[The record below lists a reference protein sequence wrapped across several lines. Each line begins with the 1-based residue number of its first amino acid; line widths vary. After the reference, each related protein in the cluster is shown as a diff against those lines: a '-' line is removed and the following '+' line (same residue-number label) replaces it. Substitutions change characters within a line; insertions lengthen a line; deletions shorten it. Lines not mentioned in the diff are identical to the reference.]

1 MGTLDKVRSTLR
13 KPVKYTQAVLHWK
26 RFNFGEAPPIF
37 ANSKPKSGSHL
48 LLQIM
53 QGVCQV
59 APYTYVESDPIRT
72 VKATGGRN
80 TADSILTTIKAIPTG
95 AIGWGYVDPTPENV
109 AYLCQPGRINYFTY
123 RDPRDLLVS
132 HVYYAT
138 SMHEG
143 HGMNKLYNSLTDF
156 NERLKIAIT
165 GIDRDG
171 MYMVNISQR
180 YDGVFE
186 WLKQPHTLCLRFEDM
201 IDDQDNTLR
210 LILGEFDKAGY
221 KLPISEDS
229 ALSSLREAI
238 QPTKSHT
245 FRKGRTGSWKDH
257 FTEVH
262 KDLFKQVAG
271 DLVVRLG
278 YEKDNN
284 W

>member
-1 MGTLDKVRSTLR
+1 MGAFDKIRSTLR
-13 KPVKYTQAVLHWK
+13 KPVKYGQAVFRWK
-26 RFNFGEAPPIF
+26 RFDFSEAPPIF

-53 QGVCQV
+53 QGLCLV
-59 APYTYVESDPIRT
+59 APYAYVEADPVRT
-72 VKATGGRN
+72 VKAIGGRN
-80 TADSILTTIKAIPTG
+80 TADNILGQIG
-95 AIGWGYVDPTPENV
+95 ATPAGVIGWGYVDPTAENI
-109 AYLCQPGRINYFTY
+109 AYLCRPGRINYFVY

-138 SMHEG
+138 SMNEG
-143 HGMNKLYNSLTDF
+143 HGMNKLYNSLSDF
-156 NERLKIAIT
+156 SERLKIAIT

-171 MYMVNISQR
+171 MYMVNIARR

-201 IDDQDNTLR
+201 INDQDNTLR
-210 LILGEFDKAGY
+210 KMLGEFGSAGY
-221 KLPISEDS
+221 SLPIPEEK
-229 ALSSLREAI
+229 ALEHLREAI
-238 QPTKSHT
+238 QPGKSHT
-245 FRKGRTGSWKDH
+245 FRKGRTGAWKDH
-257 FTEVH
+257 FTEGH

-278 YEKDNN
+278 YELDNN